1 MAQQLTPTKRKK
13 LFGIIPVFWKKSAVI
28 IPVVSLTGTIVAD
41 GKNNRININSSGPLL
56 EKAFAI
62 KGAPAVAISINS
74 PGGSPVQSSLVAK
87 RIKQLA
93 QKHKK
98 EVLIFVQDVAA
109 SGGYWIAAVG
119 DEIYADRA
127 SIVGSIGV
135 ISGGFGFEEAIE
147 KIGVKRRIYT
157 AGKNKSTLDPFI
169 APKKGE
175 LDRMKAILA
184 EMHTVFID
192 HIKAHRGDKITVSDD
207 ALFTG
212 EYWMADKGIELGL
225 VDGIGDLHSVL
236 KEKYGDKV
244 QLKPVKKPR
253 GMLAMP
259 SLPFGSQIDENLG
272 ASIADGL
279 ISAAED
285 RALWARYGL

>member
-1 MAQQLTPTKRKK
+1 MAQNLTKTKPKR
-13 LFGIIPVFWKKSAVI
+13 LLGIVPMFWKKSGVV
-28 IPVVSLTGTIVAD
+28 IPVVTLAGTIVAD
-41 GKNNRININSSGPLL
+41 NKNNRINIASSGPLL
-56 EKAFAI
+56 EKAFAV

-87 RIKQLA
+87 RIRQLA
-93 QKHKK
+93 EQHKK
-98 EVLIFVQDVAA
+98 QVLIFIQDVAA

-119 DEIYADRA
+119 DEIYADNA

-135 ISGGFGFEEAIE
+135 ISGGFGFEDAIE

-169 APKKGE
+169 TPKKAE

-184 EMHTVFID
+184 DMHTVFID

-207 ALFTG
+207 ELFTG
-212 EYWMADKGIELGL
+212 EYWMAGKGIELGL
-225 VDGIGDLHSVL
+225 VDAIGDLHSVL
-236 KEKYGDKV
+236 KEKYGEKV
-244 QLKPVKKPR
+244 QLKPVKRSR
-253 GMLAMP
+253 GMMAMP
-259 SLPFGSQIDENLG
+259 SFPFGSQIDEELG
-272 ASIADGL
+272 ASIASGL